1 MTDMVLMTDVF
12 VSLQDHSFCYILQ
25 PSACSSNMSFS
36 SAAVGSTLPV
46 FERGSGTCLGV
57 VEIVTTTQ
65 KMNYRPEVEN
75 ICKALEAVN
84 LRISTNLKSPS
95 REFLQVYNHFYHA
108 ALPEV
113 SDFLTSVGLG
123 VDIIGSG

>member
-36 SAAVGSTLPV
+36 SAAVGSS
-46 FERGSGTCLGV
+46 SGTCLGV

-65 KMNYRPEVEN
+65 KMNYRPELEN

-108 ALPEV
+108 ALPKV

>member
-1 MTDMVLMTDVF
+1 
-12 VSLQDHSFCYILQ
+12 
-25 PSACSSNMSFS
+25 
-36 SAAVGSTLPV
+36 
-46 FERGSGTCLGV
+46 
-57 VEIVTTTQ
+57 
-65 KMNYRPEVEN
+65 MNYRPEVEN

-123 VDIIGSG
+123 VDIIGSGIMLVIFLGLFLIVNDTLSFDFIKEML